1 MGDSENSNN
10 DDNDKDDH
18 NESGSIFGKQCSAS
32 FKANKT
38 GTLGSLLGID
48 TAYNE
53 LQFLL
58 PFSDDLAA
66 VDELLEPS
74 FQYLQCAK
82 ILIFIKKK
90 EKQSD
95 QDLPTISTILTE
107 KKMHYKAR
115 AHPVTF

>member
-10 DDNDKDDH
+10 DNNDKDDH

-32 FKANKT
+32 FKANRT
-38 GTLGSLLGID
+38 GTLGSLLGIE

-53 LQFLL
+53 LQLLL
-58 PFSDDLAA
+58 PFSDDLAT

-82 ILIFIKKK
+82 SLFLSKRKKN
-90 EKQSD
+90 
-95 QDLPTISTILTE
+95 
-107 KKMHYKAR
+107 KATK
-115 AHPVTF
+115 TFLLSALS

>member
-38 GTLGSLLGID
+38 GTLGSLLGIE

-53 LQFLL
+53 LQLLL
-58 PFSDDLAA
+58 PFSDDLTA
-66 VDELLEPS
+66 VAELLEPS
-74 FQYLQCAK
+74 FQYLQCTKSLFLSITIANLL
-82 ILIFIKKK
+82 LIFYRFKKTTQK
-90 EKQSD
+90 HVLNNFS
-95 QDLPTISTILTE
+95 
-107 KKMHYKAR
+107 
-115 AHPVTF
+115 